1 MGLPELLPLAVPA
14 LGRPPLSP
22 LYTGGR
28 ASPRGPEAGSP
39 SPETFQKL
47 FDLARGTYETSRY
60 LFYDN
65 AVNDGK
71 GEKAA
76 SGDVEPEGAR

>member
-1 MGLPELLPLAVPA
+1 MPRLGEILDGPGGDRLHEDVAGGGG
-14 LGRPPLSP
+14 LGR
-22 LYTGGR
+22 
-28 ASPRGPEAGSP
+28 AGDD
-39 SPETFQKL
+39 PETFQKL

-76 SGDVEPEGAR
+76 SGDVEPEGAQ

>member
-1 MGLPELLPLAVPA
+1 MKLIS
-14 LGRPPLSP
+14 LGQISV
-22 LYTGGR
+22 
-28 ASPRGPEAGSP
+28 
-39 SPETFQKL
+39 FQNL

-76 SGDVEPEGAR
+76 SGDVEQEGAQ